1 MKLSHT
7 FKFRD
12 ISYACEGAL
21 CKIIDSLPKIDSQI
35 CILIVTYV
43 MNSSNETES
52 SSKGIEAYK

>member
-12 ISYACEGAL
+12 ISYAREGAL